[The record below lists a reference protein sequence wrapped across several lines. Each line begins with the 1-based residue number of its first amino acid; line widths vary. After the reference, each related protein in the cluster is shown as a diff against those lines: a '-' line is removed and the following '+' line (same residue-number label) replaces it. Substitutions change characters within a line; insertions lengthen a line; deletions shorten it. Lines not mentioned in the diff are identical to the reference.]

1 MRIREVSP
9 LVEGS
14 LEEKTADYNRSAH
27 ESYERAERREDDLI
41 TPPVWLLCDVVANRL
56 E

>member
-14 LEEKTADYNRSAH
+14 LEERTADYNTNEQSD
-27 ESYERAERREDDLI
+27 ERMLRWHLPFRFYAM
-41 TPPVWLLCDVVANRL
+41 WW
-56 E
+56 